1 MSETVSQQ
9 LESIV
14 NADEKPSNA
23 LTSIRLRWPE
33 FPFPGIRPFCVDDQ
47 YDERLIF
54 HGRSAQSDE
63 ILARLN
69 SKHLVF
75 VLGPSGCGKSSLI
88 KAGVIPSLS
97 AGLLTRAGH
106 SWKTLEMRPGQSPL
120 DELTNQFVKLAGT
133 TRTNNGE
140 LVHAEL
146 KELLSTERSSFW
158 LIMDRLCLP
167 QTKDTETG
175 PNKQAKTL
183 LLIDQFEEC
192 FGPQIQNAEEVDNFI
207 NLIVR
212 FFEKPHPSLYI
223 VITMRTDYIGYCAN
237 FVGMSDVINQTQYL
251 TPVLRPS
258 ELQKTI
264 EKPISQYGGE
274 IDPTLTTRLI
284 RDMGSG
290 TAYNPDHLPLMQHAL
305 LRLWR
310 RASSDHRGP
319 IHKSSQV
326 PRLELHEY
334 DRAEGLHGLL
344 NEHANEIFGQICSA
358 GGQRAAQITQVL
370 FQCLAERDAQ
380 GRYHRTPVLKS
391 TVSKIATCTPVELDA
406 VIKPFED
413 ATFLHV
419 GSDDLID
426 ISHESLIRQ
435 WDQFKRWVDEDAEK
449 VRFIRQIAA
458 DAEEWNKQGRSP
470 EYLKSGTQLE
480 YIREQWSNL
489 KVADTWAER
498 FKLRACSL
506 ESLLSAFT
514 LINDYIGASTHLAE
528 RKRLRSRAIRLALV
542 VGLILLLGAA
552 IGVWTLFKRQQ
563 AEGLQQLRS
572 RTLAERGRERLNNQG
587 AVKGLLVGLAGIRG
601 TNGLVYAQEFEA
613 LIYRALQDLREYR
626 ILGGHQLQAGSAKF
640 SPKHDVLLTV
650 DGSNMLRFWTAEG
663 KFIDKVEVPRQI
675 FRVTWQRDGEG
686 LIIGSRGGQT
696 ILFTP
701 CSPGLLN
708 IFSKC
713 QGKLESIWRDIGGS
727 EQQAGSGALS
737 MNGKL
742 LVTGGFNAS
751 AKLWEIGQTAPVLLK
766 DYQDFGGSAF
776 AVSFNSNDSNFFT
789 GGTDG
794 KLRVFDTNTKNLVDV
809 LEDQS
814 GNSGPIMSLSAH
826 PSNPDIVLSTSFD
839 KSAKVWSIG
848 ARKVVQRLSGHQGA
862 VFDGVFSPDGK
873 LVATVSEDRTA
884 RIWPVDLSTSTPFN
898 AEAAVLRGH
907 GNGVWSVSFSADG
920 TKLATGASDETA
932 RIWNV
937 QPALSPTTSGDARV
951 PEGAVLEAST
961 DGTKWT
967 VKGDGLTV
975 HLPHLEGIQG
985 FAAAGFSPDRTH
997 LVAVPRRG
1005 APLVFDVANV
1015 EQPVAALDWPL
1026 ADEWISVGFDGPNR
1040 IVAVTKKGQQF
1051 SWPYFDDSKRLIEFA
1066 QSSLPKNENDVPV
1079 TLSEPELCRLELME
1093 SELCSRRYGVQDW
1106 SLGQPL
1112 VTSY

>member
-1 MSETVSQQ
+1 MAETVSQQ
-9 LESIV
+9 LKSIV
-14 NADEKPSNA
+14 NADEKLSGA
-23 LTSIRLRWPE
+23 VTSIRLRWPE
-33 FPFPGIRPFCVDDQ
+33 FPFPGIRPFRVDNQ
-47 YDERLIF
+47 HDERLIF

-69 SKHLVF
+69 LKHLVF

-106 SWKTLEMRPGQSPL
+106 SWQTLEMRPGQSPL
-120 DELTNQFVKLAGT
+120 DELTSQFVKLAGT
-133 TRTNNGE
+133 MRADNGE

-146 KELLSTERSSFW
+146 KELLSTEKSGLW
-158 LIMDRLCLP
+158 LIMDQLWSS
-167 QTKDTETG
+167 QSGYNETV
-175 PNKQAKTL
+175 PIKSKNIL

-192 FGPQIQNAEEVDNFI
+192 FGPQIASLNDVDIFI
-207 NLIVR
+207 KLILR
-212 FFEKPHPSLYI
+212 FFEKPHPNLYI

-237 FVGMSDVINQTQYL
+237 FVGMSDVINETQYL

-258 ELQKTI
+258 ELQQTI

-274 IDPTLTTRLI
+274 IDPTLTARLI

-319 IHKSSQV
+319 IYNSSEV
-326 PRLELHEY
+326 PRLELHDY
-334 DRAEGLHGLL
+334 DRAAGLHGLL
-344 NEHANEIFGQICSA
+344 NEHADEIFDHISST
-358 GGQRAAQITQVL
+358 GGQRAAHITQVL

-391 TVSKIATCTPVELDA
+391 IVCEIATCSPIELDA

-419 GSDDLID
+419 RSDDLID

-435 WDQFKRWVDEDAEK
+435 WDQFRRWVDEDAER
-449 VRFIRQIAA
+449 VRFIREIAA
-458 DAEEWNKQGRSP
+458 DAEEWNKHDRAP
-470 EYLKSGTQLE
+470 EYLKSGAQFE
-480 YIREQWSNL
+480 YIREQWSSL
-489 KVADTWAER
+489 KVANAWAER

-506 ESLLSAFT
+506 DSLLSAFT
-514 LINDYIGASTHLAE
+514 LIDDYIGASAHLAE
-528 RKRLRSRAIRLALV
+528 RKRRRIRNIRLASAA
-542 VGLILLLGAA
+542 GLMLLLVAA
-552 IGVWTLFKRQQ
+552 LGVWTLFKRQQ
-563 AEGLQQLRS
+563 AESLQQLRS

-601 TNGLVYAQEFEA
+601 TNGLVYTQEFEA

-640 SPKHDVLLTV
+640 SPKHDILVTV
-650 DGSNMLRFWTAEG
+650 DGSNMLRFWTVDG
-663 KFIDKVEVPRQI
+663 KFIDIVEVPRQV
-675 FRVTWQRDGEG
+675 FRVAWQRDGEG

-701 CSPGLLN
+701 CSPGLLH

-727 EQQAGSGALS
+727 AQQAGSGALS
-737 MNGKL
+737 KDGNL

-751 AKLWEIGQTAPVLLK
+751 AKLWDVSQDAPVLLK

-776 AVSFNSNDSNFFT
+776 SVAFSSNDSNFFT

-794 KLRVFDTNTKNLVDV
+794 KVRVFDTNTQNLVDV
-809 LEDQS
+809 LEDRT
-814 GNSGPIMSLSAH
+814 GNNGPIMSLSAH

-839 KSAKVWSIG
+839 KSAKVWSVG
-848 ARKVVQRLSGHQGA
+848 ARRVIRRLSGHQGA
-862 VFDGVFSPDGK
+862 VFEGVFSPDGK

-884 RIWPVDLSTSTPFN
+884 RIWPVDLSTGTPSN
-898 AEAAVLRGH
+898 VEGVVLRGH
-907 GNGVWSVSFSADG
+907 ENGVWSVSFSADG

-932 RIWNV
+932 RIWHV
-937 QPALSPTTSGDARV
+937 QPALRPTKSGDARV
-951 PEGAVLEAST
+951 PKGAVLEASADRT
-961 DGTKWT
+961 NWT

-975 HLPHLEGIQG
+975 SLPHLEGFQE
-985 FAAAGFSPDRTH
+985 FAAAGFSPDRTR

-1051 SWPYFDDSKRLIEFA
+1051 SWPYFADSKRLIEFA
-1066 QSSLPKNENDVPV
+1066 QSSLPKNESGVPV

-1093 SELCSRRYGVQDW
+1093 ADLCSRRYGVQDW
-1106 SLGQPL
+1106 GLGQPL